1 LAREENGT
9 DSDSSA
15 DRGVEGKE
23 VAAEKG
29 EEKRHGSGTPLME
42 INMVFAIPT
51 KFRAP
56 EGNVAELVLGEE
68 QAVFEKPKNA
78 GEHMK
83 LLFIRGHMDGR
94 PMGRMMVDG
103 GASVNIMP
111 LTVFKRLGHGEK
123 ELKRTNLSSSGFS
136 GESATAHGIVSGAK
150 QCNCV
155 LHCGCKKT
163 VQCAAPARLDPCK

>member
-1 LAREENGT
+1 
-9 DSDSSA
+9 
-15 DRGVEGKE
+15 
-23 VAAEKG
+23 
-29 EEKRHGSGTPLME
+29 
-42 INMVFAIPT
+42 
-51 KFRAP
+51 
-56 EGNVAELVLGEE
+56 
-68 QAVFEKPKNA
+68 
-78 GEHMK
+78 
-83 LLFIRGHMDGR
+83 
-94 PMGRMMVDG
+94 
-103 GASVNIMP
+103 VNIMP